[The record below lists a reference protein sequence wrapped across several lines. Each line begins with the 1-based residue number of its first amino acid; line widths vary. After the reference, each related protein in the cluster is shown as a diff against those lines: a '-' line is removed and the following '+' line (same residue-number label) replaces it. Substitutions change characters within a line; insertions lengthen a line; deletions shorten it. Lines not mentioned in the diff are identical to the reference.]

1 MNVGFF
7 VPVVVAAAL
16 ASSCDEEGGIFDSLR
31 SESSVYYYNQIT
43 SQGAGDQSNLTVDF
57 TVEGDESDRVNDVG
71 YSREDEAP
79 ELNVRIDDSEN
90 NEENA
95 VRFRGVNQ
103 NGANLFTEEAR
114 LNNDVSYTAVSYG
127 DTTTGGSP
135 ELGVF
140 QQDQSDVETG
150 TARFRL
156 INTVST
162 NIING
167 VFSLDVRYNDA
178 DDGTYFATGL
188 GLGDATDYQT
198 TDAGSLNLVVVRN
211 GSDPEDEVDRV
222 DCSLNGGR
230 AYDVILA
237 VNDPLNVPT
246 DIDDADGELVIYCHP
261 HERI

>member
-16 ASSCDEEGGIFDSLR
+16 ASSCNEEEGGIFESLR

-43 SQGAGDQSNLTVDF
+43 SQGAADQSSLTVDF
-57 TVEGDESDRVNDVG
+57 TVQGDESDSVNNVD
-71 YSREDEAP
+71 YSRDGEAP

-95 VRFRGVNQ
+95 VQLRGVNQ
-103 NGANLFTEEAR
+103 AGASLFNQEAR

-127 DTTTGGSP
+127 DTTVGSID
-135 ELGVF
+135 LGVF
-140 QQDQSDVETG
+140 EQDQSEVESG
-150 TARFRL
+150 SARFRL
-156 INTVST
+156 INTVNT
-162 NIING
+162 NIISG
-167 VFSLDVRYNDA
+167 VFSLDVRYSDS
-178 DDGTYFATGL
+178 DDGTYFVTGL

-198 TDAGSLNLVVVRN
+198 TDAGGLNLVVVRN
-211 GSDPEDEVDRV
+211 SSEPEEEIDRV

-237 VNDPLNVPT
+237 VQDPLNVPT
-246 DIDDADGELVIYCHP
+246 NADAADGELVIYCHP

>member
-16 ASSCDEEGGIFDSLR
+16 ASSCDDEEGGLFDSLR

-43 SQGAGDQSNLTVDF
+43 SQGGALSDLTVDF
-57 TVEGDESDRVNDVG
+57 TVEGDESDSVNDVG

-103 NGANLFTEEAR
+103 NGAPLFTTQAR

-127 DTTTGGSP
+127 DTSTGS
-135 ELGVF
+135 EDIGVF

-150 TARFRL
+150 SARFRL
-156 INTVST
+156 INTVDT
-162 NIING
+162 DIVTG
-167 VFSLDVRYNDA
+167 VFALDVRYNDS

-211 GSDPEDEVDRV
+211 NSDPEDEIDRV
-222 DCSLNGGR
+222 DCSLSGGR

-246 DIDDADGELVIYCHP
+246 NADDADGELVIYCHP
-261 HERI
+261 HERT

>member
-16 ASSCDEEGGIFDSLR
+16 ASSCDDEGGLFDSLR

-43 SQGAGDQSNLTVDF
+43 SQDAADQSNLTVDF
-57 TVEGDESDRVNDVG
+57 TVEGDETDSVNDVG

-95 VRFRGVNQ
+95 VQLRGASQ
-103 NGANLFTEEAR
+103 SGAALFSQQAR
-114 LNNDVSYTAVSYG
+114 LNNDTSYTAVSYG
-127 DTTTGGSP
+127 DTTVGSVNVG
-135 ELGVF
+135 LF
-140 QQDQSDVETG
+140 QQDQSDVESG
-150 TARFRL
+150 TRFRV
-156 INTVST
+156 INTVNT
-162 NIING
+162 NIITDA
-167 VFSLDVRYNDA
+167 FSLDLRYSNS
-178 DDGTYFATGL
+178 DDGDYFATGL

-198 TDAGSLNLVVVRN
+198 TDRSTLNLVVVRN
-211 GSDPEDEVDRV
+211 NSDPEEEIDRV
-222 DCSLNGGR
+222 ECSINGGR

-237 VNDPLNVPT
+237 VNDPLNVPQN
-246 DIDDADGELVIYCHP
+246 IDDADGELVIYCHP